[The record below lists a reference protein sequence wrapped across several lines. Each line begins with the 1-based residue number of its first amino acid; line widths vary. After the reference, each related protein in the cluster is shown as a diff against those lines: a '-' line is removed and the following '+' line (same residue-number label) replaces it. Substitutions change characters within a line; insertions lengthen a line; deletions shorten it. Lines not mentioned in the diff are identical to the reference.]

1 MPFAIK
7 IVQFSEKY
15 KKDASYEPEL
25 HPGVTYN
32 LHNPTAT
39 LKIFST
45 GSMTVTGEK
54 SAVSSGTS
62 SNLSHFLSARSV
74 ANVQAA
80 IEHIYPLVFEFQ
92 KPRAPKEIIKV
103 EEEEEEF
110 EMKLIGQDS
119 DEDDFEADPDLV
131 GEDPLDIE
139 PRKKKQKM
147 GEDRGGVRDVSHLA
161 KRFKGGR
168 GAKRPPGK
176 MNDPTEDLIYVSDG
190 DIEADDPED
199 F

>member
-54 SAVSSGTS
+54 SARFPLEHRLISRV
-62 SNLSHFLSARSV
+62 LSARSV

-92 KPRAPKEIIKV
+92 KPRAPKETIKV

-110 EMKLIGQDS
+110 EMKMIGQDS
-119 DEDDFEADPDLV
+119 DDDDFEADPDIV
-131 GEDPLDIE
+131 DEDPLDLD
-139 PRKKKQKM
+139 PRKKKRKTD
-147 GEDRGGVRDVSHLA
+147 EGVRDISHLS

-168 GAKRPPGK
+168 RAKRPPGK

-190 DIEADDPED
+190 DIDADDPED